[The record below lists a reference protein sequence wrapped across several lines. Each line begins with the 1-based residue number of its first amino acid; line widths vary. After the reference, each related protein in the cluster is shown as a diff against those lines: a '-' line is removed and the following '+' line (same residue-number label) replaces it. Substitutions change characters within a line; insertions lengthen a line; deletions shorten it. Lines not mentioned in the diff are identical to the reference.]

1 MTPFSVFRFGI
12 CHLAAPVGFKGVFVP
27 LKLISVSEV
36 IVTAERV
43 TSAVNRLA
51 QGMFQIVL
59 LYERYVVVTQPYLVF
74 KLTQLD
80 AVCDLCDTVLALLA

>member
-1 MTPFSVFRFGI
+1 MTPFSVFLLGT
-12 CHLAAPVGFKGVFVP
+12 CHFATPVGFKGVFVP
-27 LKLISVSEV
+27 LKLISVSEI

-51 QGMFQIVL
+51 QGMFQVIL
-59 LYERYVVVTQPYLVF
+59 LDERYVVVAQPYLVF

>member
-1 MTPFSVFRFGI
+1 MTPFSVFRFGT
-12 CHLAAPVGFKGVFVP
+12 CHFATPVGFKGVFVP
-27 LKLISVSEV
+27 LKLISVSEI

-59 LYERYVVVTQPYLVF
+59 LDERNVVVTQPNFVF
-74 KLTQLD
+74 KLSQLN
-80 AVCDLCDTVLALLA
+80 AVCNLCDTVLALLA

>member
-1 MTPFSVFRFGI
+1 MTPFSVFRIGT
-12 CHLAAPVGFKGVFVP
+12 CHFATPVGFSGVFVP

-59 LYERYVVVTQPYLVF
+59 LYERNVVIAEPYFVF
-74 KLTQLD
+74 KLAQLD
-80 AVCDLCDTVLALLA
+80 AVCDLCDTVLALLS

>member
-1 MTPFSVFRFGI
+1 MPFSVFRLGT
-12 CHLAAPVGFKGVFVP
+12 CHLATPVGFKGVFVP
-27 LKLISVSEV
+27 GKLISVSEI

-51 QGMFQIVL
+51 QGMFQVIL
-59 LYERYVVVTQPYLVF
+59 LDERYVVVAQPYLVF

>member
-1 MTPFSVFRFGI
+1 MTPFFVFLLGT
-12 CHLAAPVGFKGVFVP
+12 CHFATPVGFKGVFVP
-27 LKLISVSEV
+27 GKLISVSEI

-51 QGMFQIVL
+51 QGMFQVIL
-59 LYERYVVVTQPYLVF
+59 LDERYVVVAQPYLVF